1 LLRFTTGVELD
12 IRAARWRV
20 RDSPMSWRPH
30 VLKDWY
36 YRPPPALTA
45 GAADAE
51 LLEGE
56 WQLGVAAA
64 RNDGFK
70 ILIFEFDAVGIAY
83 RFSDHSGGIRFYLNS
98 VF

>member
-1 LLRFTTGVELD
+1 MAFPAALAFGDGDADLLV
-12 IRAARWRV
+12 
-20 RDSPMSWRPH
+20 
-30 VLKDWY
+30 
-36 YRPPPALTA
+36 
-45 GAADAE
+45 
-51 LLEGE
+51 GE

-64 RNDGFK
+64 RDDGFK